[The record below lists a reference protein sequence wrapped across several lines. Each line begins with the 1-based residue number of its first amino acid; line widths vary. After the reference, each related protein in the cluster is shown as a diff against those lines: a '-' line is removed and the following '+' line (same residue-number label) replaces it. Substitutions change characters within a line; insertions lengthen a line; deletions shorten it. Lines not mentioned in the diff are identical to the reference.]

1 MSDRH
6 PESAAPGEALRQIP
20 LDEPR
25 RETAP
30 AAAPRR
36 LRAGLLLRIG
46 CAAALIAAAALFW
59 TQLPA
64 AGKGY
69 LTLKRLEMKGDT
81 EKVPLARLREAVEP
95 LLEGRTYFSADL
107 DAVRAAAETV
117 PWVKYAVVRRVWPDR
132 LVIEVTVYEAVAQ
145 FEDGRLVS
153 VEGRLFAANPDE
165 GEEASHL
172 PSLSGTADEVP
183 ELLRRYRRFSN
194 MMRDLGVFVS
204 DVTLSDRGSWS
215 LTFQSPTIPPTKVE
229 LGRESSG
236 APVEERLRQVVAAYP
251 KMAELLGG
259 PPSSIDARYRRAIAA
274 GKVDRTA
281 LAAYLAEVARA
292 AEDER
297 TEDAAEGGETA
308 ETADDA
314 EDAAADAAEKAGTAD
329 AFPAPT
335 AEAAPASAAAA
346 GAAPQ
351 ADTPDTPQTTPSRQ

>member
-6 PESAAPGEALRQIP
+6 PEPPAHGEALRQIP

-25 RETAP
+25 RETAS
-30 AAAPRR
+30 AAVPRR
-36 LRAGLLLRIG
+36 LRAGLLLRLG
-46 CAAALIAAAALFW
+46 CAAALIAAAALLW

-64 AGKGY
+64 AGRGY

-132 LVIEVTVYEAVAQ
+132 LMIEVTVYEAVAQ

-183 ELLRRYRRFSN
+183 ELLRRYRRFSS
-194 MMRDLGVFVS
+194 MMRDLGVIVS

-281 LAAYLAEVARA
+281 LTAYLAEVARA
-292 AEDER
+292 AETER
-297 TEDAAEGGETA
+297 TEDAAGGAEA
-308 ETADDA
+308 VETADDA
-314 EDAAADAAEKAGTAD
+314 EDAAADAAETSPAGA
-329 AFPAPT
+329 AK
-335 AEAAPASAAAA
+335 AAPASASPAASAA
-346 GAAPQ
+346 GTAPE
-351 ADTPDTPQTTPSRQ
+351 ADIPDTPQTTTPRQ

>member
-6 PESAAPGEALRQIP
+6 PESVAPGEALRQIP
-20 LDEPR
+20 LDESR
-25 RETAP
+25 REGAG
-30 AAAPRR
+30 AARPRR
-36 LRAGLLLRIG
+36 LRTGLLLRLG
-46 CAAALIAAAALFW
+46 CAAVLIGTAALLW
-59 TQLPA
+59 TQVPA
-64 AGKGY
+64 AGKDY

-95 LLEGRTYFSADL
+95 LLEGTTYFSADL

-165 GEEASHL
+165 GVEASHR

-183 ELLRRYRRFSN
+183 ELLRRYRRFSS

-292 AEDER
+292 AETER
-297 TEDAAEGGETA
+297 AEDAAGEAEGA
-308 ETADDA
+308 ETVDDA
-314 EDAAADAAEKAGTAD
+314 EDAAADAADAAETTA
-329 AFPAPT
+329 
-335 AEAAPASAAAA
+335 AEPLPASPVVPAA

-351 ADTPDTPQTTPSRQ
+351 ADTPDTPQTPLSAL